1 MIAVPLF
8 VAYAAAARAAEE
20 EAAPEDAP
28 PEGAVPAATNAP
40 VEDADAGGNV
50 PDFGGDAARYYPPPV
65 DGPALRLP
73 ESPTRLYADGSY
85 AVADDLTAL
94 PYIVGSAENYRAA
107 LGGAWRWRR
116 FTFDAQLLFNRTK
129 IDVPMVL
136 NMQTSME
143 DRKQTAL
150 SLGDTTLGA
159 TWTERLAGEALI
171 AGLALR
177 GRLATH
183 TTRFDFHLADGSL
196 AAFVI
201 PYYFHIEPTL
211 VVGGALG
218 RFTYVMNQGAIALV
232 GPDGNFDEQHIT
244 VPSIYF
250 WDAHYAIGWAP
261 WRFLGAS
268 VELATMIQ
276 LNRIAS
282 IEGQDVTKFNDI
294 RAVWVA
300 PALQFH
306 AGTWRFDAIARFGLS
321 RGQVVY
327 GVLEYVGTHSLTAR
341 ATKYFD

>member
-8 VAYAAAARAAEE
+8 VAYAAAARAADDEAAPE

-28 PEGAVPAATNAP
+28 PEGAVPADT
-40 VEDADAGGNV
+40 NV
-50 PDFGGDAARYYPPPV
+50 PDWDAAGAARYYPPPV

-73 ESPTRLYADGSY
+73 ESPTRLYLDGAG
-85 AVADDLTAL
+85 AVAGDLTAL
-94 PYIVGSAENYRAA
+94 PYIVGKAWNARAA

-116 FTFDAQLLFNRTK
+116 FTFDGQVLFNVTW

-136 NMQTSME
+136 NMQTSAE
-143 DRKQTAL
+143 DQKQTAA
-150 SLGDTTLGA
+150 SLGDTTLGV

-171 AGLALR
+171 GGLALR

-183 TTRFDFHLADGSL
+183 TTGFDFHLADGSL
-196 AAFVI
+196 ARFVI

-218 RFTYVMNQGAIALV
+218 RFTYVMNQGANIFV
-232 GPDGNFDEQHIT
+232 GPDGYFEETHIT
-244 VPSIYF
+244 VPSIVF
-250 WDAHYAIGWAP
+250 WDAHYAVGWAP
-261 WRFLGAS
+261 WKFLGAS

-276 LNRIAS
+276 LNRIAP

-294 RAVWVA
+294 RAAWIA

-306 AGTWRFDAIARFGLS
+306 AGVATRIDVIGRFGLT
-321 RGQVVY
+321 RGQEVY
-327 GVLEYVGTHSLTAR
+327 GVLEYVGTHSLTVR
-341 ATKYFD
+341 VTRYF